1 MAEVNF
7 TLPQFEGPLELLLH
21 LISKHKLDLYDI
33 NIAELVNQYTAYMER
48 AEQLDMELTGDF
60 LEMASRLVYMKTV
73 LLLPRHEEERE
84 QLKAELQGQLIE
96 YQICRQIAGELRGQ
110 YDPLAH
116 FVRNQL
122 PAPKDLLYTRRHQP
136 EELLSA
142 LAALRERSC
151 ASRRPPS
158 PAFRGSWPSGWSRS
172 PPASSFVLRR
182 LTKSAG
188 AAAADPLWRQYEKTE
203 NVATFLAVLELIKGG
218 RIALD
223 DESGAITL
231 RGKKTDGPRGDPQW
245 TSTTPRGAVEAVLF
259 AYAEPLSPKRLSEIL
274 EIEVSHRQKRVQTHT
289 ADDCERPGR
298 GLALLQLGGGLPAG
312 HQERP
317 IPRRSSAPWT
327 SSATPPSPRRPSRC
341 WPSSPTTSR

>member
-60 LEMASRLVYMKTV
+60 LEMASRLVYMK
-73 LLLPRHEEERE
+73 
-84 QLKAELQGQLIE
+84 AELQGQLIE

-136 EELLSA
+136 EELLAA
-142 LAALRERSC
+142 LAALRGKILRKQAPPKSSFSGIV
-151 ASRRPPS
+151 AKRVVSVSSRIV
-158 PAFRGSWPSGWSRS
+158 
-172 PPASSFVLRR
+172 FVLRR

-188 AAAADPLWRQYEKTE
+188 LRLQTLFGRQYEKTE

-231 RGKKTDGPRGDPQW
+231 RGKKR
-245 TSTTPRGAVEAVLF
+245 
-259 AYAEPLSPKRLSEIL
+259 
-274 EIEVSHRQKRVQTHT
+274 
-289 ADDCERPGR
+289 
-298 GLALLQLGGGLPAG
+298 
-312 HQERP
+312 
-317 IPRRSSAPWT
+317 
-327 SSATPPSPRRPSRC
+327 
-341 WPSSPTTSR
+341 

>member
-21 LISKHKLDLYDI
+21 LISKHKLNLYDI

-136 EELLSA
+136 EELLAA
-142 LAALRERSC
+142 LAALRGKILRKQAPPKSSFSGIV
-151 ASRRPPS
+151 AKRVVSVSSRIV
-158 PAFRGSWPSGWSRS
+158 
-172 PPASSFVLRR
+172 FVLRR

-188 AAAADPLWRQYEKTE
+188 LRLQTLFGRQYEKTE

-231 RGKKTDGPRGDPQW
+231 RGKKR
-245 TSTTPRGAVEAVLF
+245 
-259 AYAEPLSPKRLSEIL
+259 
-274 EIEVSHRQKRVQTHT
+274 
-289 ADDCERPGR
+289 
-298 GLALLQLGGGLPAG
+298 
-312 HQERP
+312 
-317 IPRRSSAPWT
+317 
-327 SSATPPSPRRPSRC
+327 
-341 WPSSPTTSR
+341 

>member
-48 AEQLDMELTGDF
+48 AEQLDMELTG
-60 LEMASRLVYMKTV
+60 
-73 LLLPRHEEERE
+73 ERE

-136 EELLSA
+136 EELLAA
-142 LAALRERSC
+142 LAALRGKILRKQAPPKSSFSGIV
-151 ASRRPPS
+151 AKRVVSVSSRIV
-158 PAFRGSWPSGWSRS
+158 
-172 PPASSFVLRR
+172 FVLRR

-188 AAAADPLWRQYEKTE
+188 LRLQTLFGRQYEKTE

-231 RGKKTDGPRGDPQW
+231 RGKKR
-245 TSTTPRGAVEAVLF
+245 
-259 AYAEPLSPKRLSEIL
+259 
-274 EIEVSHRQKRVQTHT
+274 
-289 ADDCERPGR
+289 
-298 GLALLQLGGGLPAG
+298 
-312 HQERP
+312 
-317 IPRRSSAPWT
+317 
-327 SSATPPSPRRPSRC
+327 
-341 WPSSPTTSR
+341 